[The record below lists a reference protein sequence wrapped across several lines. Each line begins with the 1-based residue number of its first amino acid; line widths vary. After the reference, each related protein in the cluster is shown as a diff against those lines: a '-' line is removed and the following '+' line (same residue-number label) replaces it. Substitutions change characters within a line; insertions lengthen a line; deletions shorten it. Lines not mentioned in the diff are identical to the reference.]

1 MVHASNKEALNI
13 ALNFFKGNVVLS
25 LSAIAILL
33 VVALLKQVPV
43 VGIVFALIYPILS
56 FAIQIYLAR
65 EVPRLQNPEEMEAL
79 AQRTK
84 LSELF
89 TRHLDI
95 AAGGFLGFFLI
106 ITLLGMLFAG
116 LMSASIDVQTAEQ
129 AMRSQDIQEMIVA
142 ISTGGALGTL
152 FFFLILLMWLG
163 YLMPGVMGE
172 VLLAPTFMDAFRKSF
187 LLFNPRFWK
196 RTFTKE
202 YFVLIMIWSFIVFF
216 AALILSW
223 IAVSILLLPVAL
235 VGVYFLSLYNAVI
248 YVFAQ
253 KALSRG

>member
-1 MVHASNKEALNI
+1 MIQASNKEALNI
-13 ALNFFKGNVVLS
+13 ALNFFKGNVALS
-25 LSAIAILL
+25 LAAIAVLL
-33 VVALLKQVPV
+33 VIALLKEVPV
-43 VGIVFALIYPILS
+43 IGIIFALVYPILS
-56 FAIQIYLAR
+56 FAIQIYVAR
-65 EVPRLQNPEEMEAL
+65 EIPRLQRPEEMGTV

-84 LSELF
+84 LGELF

-106 ITLLGMLFAG
+106 LMLLGMLFAG

-129 AMRSQDIQEMIVA
+129 AMQTQNVQEMIVA

-152 FFFLILLMWLG
+152 FFFLILMMWLG

-202 YFVLIMIWSFIVFF
+202 YFILILIWSFIVFF
-216 AALILSW
+216 AATLFSW
-223 IAVSILLLPVAL
+223 IAVSIILLPVAL
-235 VGVYFLSLYNAVI
+235 VGVYFLSLYNATI

-253 KALSRG
+253 EALSRD